1 MQGSLING
9 VMNLRQG
16 MSAGKMALQLGVD
29 VGTVKR
35 ALHATMPVMIGVL
48 QHNTP
53 MAKGASTGL
62 ASCCANPAARAH
74 WMRAAVFGRLLNST
88 HMTRL

>member
-1 MQGSLING
+1 MQGSLIKG
-9 VMNLRQG
+9 VMNLLQG
-16 MSAGKMALQLGVD
+16 MSAGKMALQLGAG

-35 ALHATMPVMIGVL
+35 ALHATMPVMMGVL
-48 QHNTP
+48 QHNIP

-62 ASCCANPAARAH
+62 ASRCANPAARAH
-74 WMRAAVFGRLLNST
+74 WMRAAVFGQLLNSI

>member
-1 MQGSLING
+1 MQGSLIND
-9 VMNLRQG
+9 VMNLLQG

-48 QHNTP
+48 WHSTP

-62 ASCCANPAARAH
+62 ASCCATPAVRAH
-74 WMRAAVFGRLLNST
+74 WMREVVFGQLLNST